1 MNSKERVERE
11 RERETERIGVNE
23 RTEMEK
29 YFSISFIL
37 VLLFRM

>member
-11 RERETERIGVNE
+11 RERERIGVNE

-29 YFSISFIL
+29 YIMIKKKLCIL
-37 VLLFRM
+37 VS